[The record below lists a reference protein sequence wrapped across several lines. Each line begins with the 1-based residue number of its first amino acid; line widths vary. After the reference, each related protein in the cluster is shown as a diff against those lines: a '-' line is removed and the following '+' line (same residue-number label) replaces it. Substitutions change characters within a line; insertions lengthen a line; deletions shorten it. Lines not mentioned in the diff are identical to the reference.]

1 MQHRLSIDGLGY
13 SLRPVQLTDARF
25 ILKIRLEYMGRTQYI
40 HEIPD
45 DIELEE
51 NWIRKYFQRNGD
63 FFFIIENK
71 ITGQP
76 EGTIAIYD
84 MEDGR
89 AEWGRWV
96 VQKGSLA
103 AAESVDLIYKVAFQK
118 LNLRELYC
126 RTIEKNSS
134 VVSFHDSLPQ
144 KRRGILKD
152 FFELRGELYNAVEH
166 YVDKEYYL
174 EELSPVLE
182 KKAFA
187 IFQRNLRT
195 AVGKFQFHHIG
206 VACSSLERDRKA
218 FQFLGYQ
225 AESPCFTDSS
235 QGIMGQF
242 MVANNQPRI
251 ELLQNLEGST
261 TLTPY
266 LEKGVKLYHF
276 AYSEDQIEKACE
288 YLVKCRAKMMS
299 PLKESVYFGKRI
311 CFLMLSN
318 MFLIELVEE

>member
-1 MQHRLSIDGLGY
+1 MQHRISIDGFGY
-13 SLRPVQLTDARF
+13 SLRPVRLSDARF
-25 ILKIRLEYMGRTQYI
+25 ILKIRLEDMNRTRYI

-51 NWIRKYFQRNGD
+51 KWIEEYFKRDGD

-71 ITGQP
+71 FTGEP

-84 MEDGR
+84 LEDGR

-96 VQKGSLA
+96 IQKGSMA
-103 AAESVDLIYKVAFQK
+103 SVESVNLIYKAAFQR

-126 RTIEKNSS
+126 RTIEENSA
-134 VVSFHDSLPQ
+134 VISFHDSLPQ
-144 KRRGILKD
+144 KKRGILTD
-152 FFELRGELYNAVEH
+152 FFKLRGEYYNAIEH
-166 YVDKEYYL
+166 YVDKKYYC
-174 EELSPVLE
+174 EELSGALE

-187 IFQRNLRT
+187 IFQRNLRM

-206 VACSSLERDRKA
+206 VACNDLERDKKA

-225 AESPCFTDSS
+225 AESACFEDSI
-235 QGIMGQF
+235 QGIQGQF
-242 MVANNQPRI
+242 MVANGQPRI
-251 ELLQNLEGST
+251 ELLQNLEDST
-261 TLTPY
+261 TLTSY

-276 AYSEDQIEKACE
+276 AYSVNQIEKACE
-288 YLVKCRAKMMS
+288 YLIRCRAKVMS
-299 PLKESVYFGKRI
+299 PLKESAYFGKRI